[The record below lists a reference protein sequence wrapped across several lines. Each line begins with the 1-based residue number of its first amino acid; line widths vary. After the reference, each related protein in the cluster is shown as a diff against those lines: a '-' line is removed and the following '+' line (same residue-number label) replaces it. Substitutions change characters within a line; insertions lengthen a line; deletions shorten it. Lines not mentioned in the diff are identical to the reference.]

1 MDPSPGQTINF
12 KIFEG
17 KTLCMAVANSS
28 LLSGLHLAA
37 HRLTGAERLEL
48 IEKLQ
53 KTHAELEA
61 RYR

>member
-1 MDPSPGQTINF
+1 MPKKPEQKIDF

-17 KTLCMAVANSS
+17 KKLCMAVENGS

-48 IEKLQ
+48 IEKLK

>member
-1 MDPSPGQTINF
+1 MNQKSEQTIDF

-17 KTLCMAVANSS
+17 KKLCMAVENGN
-28 LLSGLHLAA
+28 LLSALHLAA
-37 HRLTGAERLEL
+37 HRLSGAERLEL
-48 IEKLQ
+48 IEKLK